1 MIDCSPKAWGWFP
14 SYAFKTVRQISKTYN
29 NSVQEMDRLT
39 FVPQDIFHIQSVSTF
54 ALTLTEEYL
63 PRMIYFY
70 ANTINIKPATLI
82 IIIQKRILRNRN
94 PGTWRMI
101 QIKKKKPTNT
111 NNQTAKKDSNL
122 PIWHNIKL
130 ANVVHDVYICYNFWN
145 IKPYLD

>member
-1 MIDCSPKAWGWFP
+1 
-14 SYAFKTVRQISKTYN
+14 
-29 NSVQEMDRLT
+29 MDRLT

-94 PGTWRMI
+94 PGT
-101 QIKKKKPTNT
+101 
-111 NNQTAKKDSNL
+111 
-122 PIWHNIKL
+122 
-130 ANVVHDVYICYNFWN
+130 
-145 IKPYLD
+145 